1 MPASKHMDRL
11 TAVDAAFLAQERE
24 GAHMHVGA
32 VLTFDGPAPP
42 HDDVREHIEARLHL
56 VPRYRQKLAFPRLEM
71 GRPLWVDDPR
81 FNIDYHLRRSA
92 LPPPGSM
99 EQLRALAARIF
110 SQRLD
115 RSKPLWEIWMVEG
128 LNDGRFALINKTHH
142 CLVDGISGVDITTVL
157 FDVDKTPAETP
168 PPETQWL
175 PSPEPTD
182 VDVVAEGIKD
192 AVTAPLEIA
201 GRALRAARDP
211 GHALDQ
217 LRERAEG
224 IGEILWGAVAR
235 APETPL
241 NAPNGPH
248 RRLAWVRM
256 PLDDLKGIKNE
267 LGGTVNDVFL
277 TIVSGALRR
286 WLASRGVPTEG
297 LELRGAVP
305 VSTRAKDEHGQLGN
319 QITIMVGKLP
329 VYAEDPLERLEI
341 VRESMAHL
349 KESKQAVGAES
360 IARAQDFAPP
370 TIFAQA
376 SRLNFSPRIYN
387 LLVTNVPG
395 PQFPLY
401 LQGKELREFI
411 PVAFLAQD
419 QALAVAIISY
429 NGNVV
434 IGLMGDYDAM
444 PDLDAFAAD
453 IEASTEELR
462 QAAGLVPGR
471 KPASGRRSKARAAG
485 NGAQARAGTKA
496 RPGGKR
502 RSASERAK
510 ARSAASRSKGAISSV
525 TRTPSQGAGG
535 GGAEAGGE
543 RDGD

>member
-42 HDDVREHIEARLHL
+42 HDEVRDHIESRLHL

-99 EQLRALAARIF
+99 DQLRQLAARVF

-128 LNDGRFALINKTHH
+128 LDDGRFALVNKTHH
-142 CLVDGISGVDITTVL
+142 CLVDGVSGVDLTTVL
-157 FDVDKTPAETP
+157 FDVEKTPTETP
-168 PPETQWL
+168 PPESRWL
-175 PSPEPTD
+175 PAPEPTD
-182 VDVVAEGIKD
+182 VDVVAEGLKD
-192 AVTAPLEIA
+192 AVAAPLEVA

-217 LRERAEG
+217 LQERAEG
-224 IGEILWGAVAR
+224 VGEILWGAVAG

-241 NAPNGPH
+241 NVPNGPH

-256 PLDDLKGIKNE
+256 PLGDLKGIKDE

-286 WLASRGVPTEG
+286 WLISRGVPTEG

-305 VSTRAKDEHGQLGN
+305 VSIRAKDEQGQLGN
-319 QITIMVGKLP
+319 RITIMVGRLP

-349 KESKQAVGAES
+349 KESKQAVGAQS

-376 SRLNFSPRIYN
+376 SRLNFSPRLYN

-401 LQGKELREFI
+401 LLGKELREFI
-411 PVAFLAQD
+411 PIAFLAQD

-444 PDLDAFAAD
+444 PDLDSFAD
-453 IEASTEELR
+453 DVEAATDELK
-462 QAAGLVPGR
+462 QAAGLVPGK
-471 KPASGRRSKARAAG
+471 KPARAKRSKTRAGAAPGGGRAKAAG
-485 NGAQARAGTKA
+485 A
-496 RPGGKR
+496 KR

-525 TRTPSQGAGG
+525 TRTHA
-535 GGAEAGGE
+535 AEV
-543 RDGD
+543 DGDGADGKADGD